1 MPEKERG
8 FTLIELMVIV
18 TIVMLLITIAMVKL
32 VGLQDKA
39 KDKTAYGNLA
49 ALNRSIK
56 IYWAANG
63 VWPKSLDRTSH
74 QITPAYTTAFIPE
87 YMNKMLEANSSAP
100 PPASSKA
107 HDNFNASGGW
117 VYFSDEGRIY
127 INAKDYKDYDGKYY
141 TAFLD
146 W

>member
-18 TIVMLLITIAMVKL
+18 TIIMLLISIAMVKF

-39 KDKTAYGNLA
+39 KDRTAYGHLS

-56 IYWAANG
+56 IYWAAQG
-63 VWPKSLDRTSH
+63 VWPKSLDRTPH
-74 QITPAYTTAFIPE
+74 QITPGYATAFMPE
-87 YMNKMLEANSSAP
+87 YMNKIWEANISAP
-100 PPASSKA
+100 VPTSSDV
-107 HDNFNASGGW
+107 HDTFNANGGW
-117 VYFSDEGRIY
+117 VYLSDEGRIY
-127 INAKDYKDYDGKYY
+127 INAKDHKDYNEKYY